1 MDDKVQLRRFDNMVL
16 LRNTPLFSGLAPS
29 QLQRVVMLAKEMHFS
44 DGDTILNSDQEME
57 FLYVVK
63 EGKCIYQLDSFKPGD
78 AVLEHT
84 LFIPHFTLEA
94 KLKALGETVLIA
106 LSQNDMYELLLNN
119 PETTVRLLE
128 RFAAIVE
135 KRRV

>member
-29 QLQRVVMLAKEMHFS
+29 QLQRVVMLAKEMHFN
-44 DGDTILNSDQEME
+44 DGDTILNSEEEME
-57 FLYVVK
+57 YLYVVK
-63 EGKCIYQLDSFKPGD
+63 EGKCIYQHDSFKPGD

-84 LFIPHFTLEA
+84 LFIPHFIPEA
-94 KLKALGETVLIA
+94 KVKALGETVLIA

-135 KRRV
+135 KGRV